1 MEVVAHMLRIPAGVK
16 IIPSA
21 CQGLRC
27 CQSRR
32 AHPQRTPRGVC
43 GTAGTGLQL
52 RTLSTTSSTP
62 GGFRYAEKSPPLL
75 IQASGSVSFSTNTTR
90 FGQLPYMIEARPEV

>member
-1 MEVVAHMLRIPAGVK
+1 V
-16 IIPSA
+16 
-21 CQGLRC
+21 
-27 CQSRR
+27 
-32 AHPQRTPRGVC
+32 QR
-43 GTAGTGLQL
+43 

-90 FGQLPYMIEARPEV
+90 FGHLPCMAGALAGVYPGCPAAVAVCADVCTQNFRFVRDA